1 MPACR
6 SEQIGP
12 DFRWSVLSIV
22 SGLRGARTISDENFQ
37 PKRPANAD
45 GMGFAF
51 HCTNTSMTK
60 LEMTEIIV
68 AAKKA
73 KKATWAAIARE
84 AGLSEVYTASAC
96 LGENA
101 LDSEAAGKVTRFL
114 GLEES
119 VAGAL
124 TEFANKGEAAPS
136 VPKEPLQYRFQEI
149 IYVYGRTMKELIEEK
164 FGAGIMSAI
173 DFTMDIEKVPD
184 PKGDRV
190 KVTMNGKFLAY
201 KKW

>member
-1 MPACR
+1 
-6 SEQIGP
+6 
-12 DFRWSVLSIV
+12 
-22 SGLRGARTISDENFQ
+22 
-37 PKRPANAD
+37 
-45 GMGFAF
+45 
-51 HCTNTSMTK
+51 MTK
-60 LEMTEIIV
+60 SEMTNAIL

-73 KKATWAAIARE
+73 KKKTWAQIATA
-84 AGLSEVYTASAC
+84 AGLSEIYTTSAC

-101 LDSEAAGKVTRFL
+101 LDADAAKKVARVL
-114 GLEES
+114 GLGPNIAS
-119 VAGAL
+119 AL
-124 TEFANKGEAAPS
+124 TEFANKGEAAPTI
-136 VPKEPLQYRFQEI
+136 PKEPLAYRFQEI
-149 IYVYGRTMKELIEEK
+149 IYVYGRTMKEIIEEK